1 MREVFLKNLNANIY
15 IDSADVIDEKD
26 FDGKIRVYD
35 SRKEYLD
42 YYEYE
47 NFFLFE
53 KETFEQVYEKE
64 ISYLENIKTIY
75 ELLGTFGIR
84 ALVRKSD
91 NLKDIELQ
99 YIDDEYFAKQDAQG
113 RKHILEQNEFINIV
127 GEYWI
132 YTY

>member
-1 MREVFLKNLNANIY
+1 MREIYLKNLNAKIY
-15 IDSADVIDEKD
+15 IDDISVVNEKD

-47 NFFLFE
+47 NFLEFE

-75 ELLGTFGIR
+75 ELLGTFGMVNVEVI
-84 ALVRKSD
+84 S
-91 NLKDIELQ
+91 KDQVEMYDCVN
-99 YIDDEYFAKQDAQG
+99 YI
-113 RKHILEQNEFINIV
+113 
-127 GEYWI
+127 GEYALLL
-132 YTY
+132 Y

>member
-1 MREVFLKNLNANIY
+1 MREIFLKNLNAKIY
-15 IDSADVIDEKD
+15 IDELSVANEKD

-35 SRKEYLD
+35 SREEYLD

-75 ELLGTFGIR
+75 ELLGTFGITN
-84 ALVRKSD
+84 VEVIP
-91 NLKDIELQ
+91 KDQVEMGDMVN
-99 YIDDEYFAKQDAQG
+99 YI
-113 RKHILEQNEFINIV
+113 
-127 GEYWI
+127 GEYALLF
-132 YTY
+132 Y